1 MGIISPKNRYIWGV
15 ELLSMIKRALQKT
28 LEGKIDFKKAIVILG
43 PRQVGKTTLIT
54 KIAASLNEDY
64 LYINGDDPAT
74 RTLWDNPTQAFIN
87 NYIGNYKVVVFDE
100 AQRIENIGISAKMII
115 DAKKDIQL
123 FISGSSA
130 LEIASKINEP
140 LTGRKWEYR
149 LYPLSWRELTDEYN
163 FARVQPRLE
172 EFLITGMYP
181 DVINSPNNSVET
193 LNNLAGSY
201 LYKDILES
209 GGIRRPDALLK
220 LLQALAWQLGN
231 EVSYNELAGTV
242 GIDKA
247 TVSNY
252 IDLLEK
258 SFVIF
263 RLNPL
268 ARNLRNEIST
278 SRKIYF
284 YDNGIRN
291 SIINNF
297 APISQRNDIGA
308 LWENFIISERKKN
321 LAYTGFYGNTY
332 FWRTADKAE
341 IDYIEEQDNKF
352 SAFELKWNPKV
363 RVKFAKS
370 FIEKYAPENTSVINS
385 SNYWE
390 FL

>member
-1 MGIISPKNRYIWGV
+1 M
-15 ELLSMIKRALQKT
+15 
-28 LEGKIDFKKAIVILG
+28 IVI
-43 PRQVGKTTLIT
+43 
-54 KIAASLNEDY
+54 
-64 LYINGDDPAT
+64 
-74 RTLWDNPTQAFIN
+74 
-87 NYIGNYKVVVFDE
+87 DE
-100 AQRIENIGISAKMII
+100 AQRLENIGLSAKMII
-115 DAKKDIQL
+115 DTNRNIQL

-149 LYPLSWRELTDEYN
+149 LYPFSWRELTDQFS
-163 FARVQPRLE
+163 FAKVHPRLE

-181 DVINSPNNSVET
+181 DVVNNPQSSIET

-201 LYKDILES
+201 LYKDILEI
-209 GGIRRPDALLK
+209 GGVRRPDALLK
-220 LLQALAWQLGN
+220 LLQALAWQVGN

-297 APISQRNDIGA
+297 APIGQRNDIGA

-321 LAYTGFYGNTY
+321 LAYSGFYGNTY
-332 FWRTADKAE
+332 FWRTVGRAE
-341 IDYIEEQDNKF
+341 IDYIEEQDNKLT
-352 SAFELKWNPKV
+352 AYEIKWNSKVKV
-363 RVKFAKS
+363 RFADS
-370 FIEKYAPENTSVINS
+370 FVEKYSPERTAVINS
-385 SNYWE
+385 DNYWE